1 MINAAVS
8 EASMHSF
15 FHEKLVRQLQMY
27 IAPIKVRFGALVMF
41 LSLLRVVEEGF
52 PVGTDII
59 QFN

>member
-1 MINAAVS
+1 
-8 EASMHSF
+8 
-15 FHEKLVRQLQMY
+15 MY